1 VIVWS
6 QAQRAAQLVSS
17 VKPNAREDALA
28 VVLKTTGEGFRLT
41 QPVPAEAL
49 YDLTKLAV
57 HVRLHARAMKQ
68 EEQT

>member
-1 VIVWS
+1 MIVWH
-6 QAQRAAQLVSS
+6 QAHRAAHLVAAVNPS
-17 VKPNAREDALA
+17 AREDTIGM
-28 VVLKTTGEGFRLT
+28 VLKNMGYRLT

-57 HVRLHARAMKQ
+57 WVRLHARALKQ

>member
-1 VIVWS
+1 MIVWQ

-17 VKPNAREDALA
+17 VKPGAREDTLSM
-28 VVLKTTGEGFRLT
+28 VLRGMGYRLT
-41 QPVPAEAL
+41 QPVPVESL

-57 HVRLHARAMKQ
+57 WVRLHARAMK

>member
-1 VIVWS
+1 MIVWH

-17 VKPNAREDALA
+17 VKPGAREDM
-28 VVLKTTGEGFRLT
+28 VSMVLRDMGYRLT
-41 QPVPAEAL
+41 QPVPRESL

-57 HVRLHARAMKQ
+57 HVRLHARAMK

>member
-1 VIVWS
+1 MIVWH

-17 VKPNAREDALA
+17 VKPGAREDTVAM
-28 VVLKTTGEGFRLT
+28 VLKDMGYRLT
-41 QPVPAEAL
+41 QPVPPEAL

-57 HVRLHARAMKQ
+57 WVRLHARALKQ